1 MSNLPPQDSRLQI
14 GPLILEHFKGQVTL
28 STLKFQPFAAEME
41 NNQIYD
47 RVREHY
53 GAAAQIGGTKY
64 GQKVAKSFGYS
75 EEELESI
82 PSNANLGLS
91 CGNPLVIA
99 KLKEVGLT

>member
-1 MSNLPPQDSRLQI
+1 MDNI
-14 GPLILEHFKGQVTL
+14 
-28 STLKFQPFAAEME
+28 
-41 NNQIYD
+41 QIYD

-53 GAAAQIGGTKY
+53 GAAAQSGGTAY

-75 EEELESI
+75 EEELHSI

-99 KLKEVGLT
+99 KLNEVGPTQVAFLHGL